1 MEIQPMRKIATAFL
15 ALFLLSG
22 AAAVLSACN
31 TMEGLGRD
39 TSAAGR
45 AVTNTAADTKQKL

>member
-1 MEIQPMRKIATAFL
+1 MRKVAMAFL
-15 ALFLLSG
+15 TLFLLSG
-22 AAAVLSACN
+22 GAAVLSACN

-45 AVTNTAADTKQKL
+45 AVSNSAENVKEKL

>member
-1 MEIQPMRKIATAFL
+1 MRKTL
-15 ALFLLSG
+15 ASVALTLFALTT
-22 AAAVLSACN
+22 AAATLSACN

-45 AVTNTAADTKQKL
+45 AVTDTARDARR

>member
-1 MEIQPMRKIATAFL
+1 MRRNFAMV
-15 ALFLLSG
+15 ALSVLVLSG
-22 AAAVLSACN
+22 AAAALSACN

-45 AVTNTAADTKQKL
+45 AVTNTSSDVKQRM

>member
-1 MEIQPMRKIATAFL
+1 MRKSLATAFL
-15 ALFLLSG
+15 SLFVLSG
-22 AAAVLSACN
+22 AAALLSACN

-45 AVTNTAADTKQKL
+45 AVSNSASDVKQKM

>member
-1 MEIQPMRKIATAFL
+1 
-15 ALFLLSG
+15 
-22 AAAVLSACN
+22 
-31 TMEGLGRD
+31 MEGLGRD

>member
-1 MEIQPMRKIATAFL
+1 MRKSFATAFL
-15 ALFLLSG
+15 SLFVLSS
-22 AAAVLSACN
+22 AAALLSACN

-45 AVTNTAADTKQKL
+45 AVTNSASDTKQKL

>member
-1 MEIQPMRKIATAFL
+1 MRKIAMTFL
-15 ALFLLSG
+15 TLFILSG
-22 AAAVLSACN
+22 AASILSACN

-45 AVTNTAADTKQKL
+45 AVTGTASDTKSRL

>member
-1 MEIQPMRKIATAFL
+1 MRKIATAFL
-15 ALFLLSG
+15 TLFLLSG

-39 TSAAGR
+39 TSAAGH
-45 AVTNTAADTKQKL
+45 AVTNGAAETKQKL